1 MENWAKKKNVEEE
14 NHFQRLPDDVVVNI
28 FDKLSD
34 IKWLCRCLVVSN
46 RFSSLIPLIQTVSIK
61 TNVVDCL
68 SLSGNVCDLEF
79 FAKLTQIRSLNLD
92 LVSDFDA
99 NKDSVFKWGAKFTSD
114 LDSLTFLYAAS
125 LSKRME
131 SEEEDEEE
139 EEEAEDDKTENEVTQ
154 EEQFRRL
161 YLAMDCVKEGLW
173 WLLILSRGIRNYP
186 MLQSITITDSTNKGV
201 RLYLGGEKLVDCR
214 NAFKNDIKCP
224 EEAVPRQESI
234 RVGSVPVL
242 QLPMSGYVMKGVTI
256 VHVKL
261 CRGDDSESDAQ
272 LAMVDAFAEERGVF
286 SEAVVQILK
295 SYKAVS
301 KLFKVSWANHL
312 DGEVGNN
319 GHIQFILA
327 VVCLEIAL
335 KYLLNFPGN
344 FLLWEV

>member
-1 MENWAKKKNVEEE
+1 MENWAKKKKKNEEEE
-14 NHFQRLPDDVVVNI
+14 NQFQRLPDDVVVNI

-34 IKWLCRCLVVSN
+34 IKWLCRCLVVSK

-61 TNVVDCL
+61 TNAGDCL
-68 SLSGNVCDLEF
+68 SVSGNVSDLEF

-114 LDSLTFLYAAS
+114 LDRLTFLYAAS

-131 SEEEDEEE
+131 SEEEEEE
-139 EEEAEDDKTENEVTQ
+139 EEDDETENEVTQ
-154 EEQFRRL
+154 EEKFRRL
-161 YLAMDCVKEGLW
+161 YLAMDCVKEGLL

-214 NAFKNDIKCP
+214 NAFKNSIKCP

-261 CRGDDSESDAQ
+261 CRADDSESDAQ

-286 SEAVVQILK
+286 LEAVVQILK
-295 SYKAVS
+295 SYKA
-301 KLFKVSWANHL
+301 
-312 DGEVGNN
+312 G
-319 GHIQFILA
+319 I
-327 VVCLEIAL
+327 EII
-335 KYLLNFPGN
+335 
-344 FLLWEV
+344 